1 METYESYEQEN
12 IAYWT
17 TRAPGYS
24 AVNQSELRSDQRNVW
39 KQTLLRHIEMACGK
53 DRTSS
58 VRVLDVGTG
67 PGFFAILLAERGYDV
82 TAVDY
87 TASMLQEAKQNAGI
101 FASTI
106 HFCQMNAEQLAF
118 ADDSFDVVV
127 TRNLTWN
134 LPHPDKAYSEWQRV
148 LKKGGLLLNFDAN
161 WYRYLYDEEAR
172 RGYWADRE
180 NIKRSGVANETD
192 GTDIP
197 AMEAIASLAPLS
209 AVVRPQWDLDI
220 LADLDM
226 DAISDQEIWRTV
238 WTREEYINNSSTP
251 MFMIKAVKR
260 P

>member
-161 WYRYLYDEEAR
+161 WYRYLHDEEAR
-172 RGYWADRE
+172 RGYMQDRE
-180 NIKRSGVANETD
+180 RIRRSGVADETD

-197 AMEAIASLAPLS
+197 AMEAIAYKAPLS
-209 AVVRPQWDLDI
+209 GRIRPQWDIALLQRLNMEVIVDEDI
-220 LADLDM
+220 
-226 DAISDQEIWRTV
+226 WKTV
-238 WTREEYINNSSTP
+238 WTREERINNGSTP
-251 MFMIKAVKR
+251 MFLIKAVKR
-260 P
+260 Q